1 MSLSVSINKK
11 GAILREAMKKHLHP
25 HSPVRI
31 FAFSIVATVI
41 ALVGA
46 LWGFG
51 VSALFIA
58 LVLIIVE
65 ITFSF
70 ENAIINAKILTRL
83 SRFWQ
88 NIFLTVGIVIA
99 IFGMRVV
106 FPIAIV
112 MLTAGLGAREVIDLA
127 LNNPDQYSK
136 ELTEAHPQIAAFGG
150 AFLLMLALHF
160 FLDDS
165 RKTLWFTRLEKKL
178 QGYATFWMPAVSA
191 IVVMSLLAVLP
202 FNHHPK
208 ETIVAGFIGIATYTV
223 MHALIRFFES
233 MKSKKGTK
241 SNDQK
246 VIAQTGMAAFT
257 SFLYLEMLDASFS
270 FDSVIGAFAV
280 TNEVLLIALGLGVG
294 AVWVRSLTIYM
305 VRKGT
310 LHAYR
315 YLEHGAHY
323 TVFVLSAVL
332 LLGIF
337 WHVPEIIAGIVGIG
351 LIGSAIISSR
361 QANVKT

>member
-1 MSLSVSINKK
+1 
-11 GAILREAMKKHLHP
+11 MKKHLHP

-31 FAFSIVATVI
+31 FAFSITVTI
-41 ALVGA
+41 AAIITA

-51 VSALFIA
+51 LGALFIT
-58 LVLIIVE
+58 LVLIVVE

-70 ENAIINAKILTRL
+70 ENAIINAKILGRL

-88 NIFLTVGIVIA
+88 NIFLTVGIFIA
-99 IFGMRVV
+99 IIGMRVV
-106 FPIAIV
+106 FPIVIV
-112 MLTAGLGAREVIDLA
+112 MLTAGLGAKEVIDLA
-127 LNNPDQYSK
+127 LNHPDEYSK

-165 RKTLWFTRLEKKL
+165 RQTLWFKQLEKRL
-178 QGYATFWMPAVSA
+178 QNYATFWAPAAVA
-191 IVVMSLLAVLP
+191 IVVMVVLSILP

-208 ETIVAGFIGIATYTV
+208 ETIVAGGIGIATYTL
-223 MHALIRFFES
+223 MHALIRFFEN
-233 MKSKKGTK
+233 MKTKKDKESGAK
-241 SNDQK
+241 K
-246 VIAQTGMAAFT
+246 VATQTGMAAFT

-323 TVFVLSAVL
+323 TVFVLAAVL

-337 WHVPEIIAGIVGIG
+337 WHVPEVIAGIVGIG
-351 LIGSAIISSR
+351 LIGSAILSSR
-361 QANVKT
+361 KANALEQQKA

>member
-1 MSLSVSINKK
+1 
-11 GAILREAMKKHLHP
+11 MKKHFHP

-31 FAFSIVATVI
+31 FAFSIFATI
-41 ALVGA
+41 AALIGA
-46 LWGFG
+46 IWGFG
-51 VSALFIA
+51 LSALFIA
-58 LVLIIVE
+58 LVLIVVE

-88 NIFLTVGIVIA
+88 NIFLTVGIFIA

-106 FPIAIV
+106 FPIVIV
-112 MLTAGLGAREVIDLA
+112 MITAGLGAREVIDLA
-127 LNNPDQYSK
+127 LNQPEVYSE

-165 RKTLWFTRLEKKL
+165 RTTLWFAWLERKL
-178 QGYATFWMPAVSA
+178 QRYTTFWMPAVVA
-191 IVVMSLLAVLP
+191 IITMVSLAALP
-202 FNHHPK
+202 FNHHPE
-208 ETIVAGFIGIATYTV
+208 ETLVAGGIGIATYTI
-223 MHALIRFFES
+223 MHALIRFFENL
-233 MKSKKGTK
+233 KAKKDAGK
-241 SNDQK
+241 KPAK
-246 VIAQTGMAAFT
+246 VVAQTGMAAFT

-280 TNEVLLIALGLGVG
+280 TKEVLLIALGLGVG

-323 TVFVLSAVL
+323 TVFVLSFVL

-337 WHVPEIIAGIVGIG
+337 WHVPEVIAGIVGIG
-351 LIGSAIISSR
+351 LISSAILSSR
-361 QANVKT
+361 KATRLEQQAKH

>member
-1 MSLSVSINKK
+1 MIYY
-11 GAILREAMKKHLHP
+11 GAMKKYLHA

-31 FAFSIVATVI
+31 FTFSVVATVAAII
-41 ALVGA
+41 AA

-51 VSALFIA
+51 VSGLFVT
-58 LVLIIVE
+58 LVLIVVE
-65 ITFSF
+65 VTFSF
-70 ENAIINAKILTRL
+70 ENAIINAKILARL

-88 NIFLTVGIVIA
+88 SIFLTVGIFIA
-99 IFGMRVV
+99 IIGMRVV
-106 FPIAIV
+106 FPVVIV
-112 MLTAGLGAREVIDLA
+112 MITAGLGAREVVDLA
-127 LNNPDQYSK
+127 LNHPTEYSK

-160 FLDDS
+160 FLDKN
-165 RKTLWFTRLEKKL
+165 RKTLWFTSLEKNL
-178 QGYATFWMPAVSA
+178 QKYATFWMPAVVA
-191 IVVMSLLAVLP
+191 IVVMAVLSLLP
-202 FNHHPK
+202 FNPHPK
-208 ETIVAGFIGIATYTV
+208 ETIVAGLIGVATYTV
-223 MHALIRFFES
+223 MHALIRFFENL
-233 MKSKKGTK
+233 KARKDKQNAVKKAA
-241 SNDQK
+241 
-246 VIAQTGMAAFT
+246 AQTGMAAFT

-280 TNEVLLIALGLGVG
+280 TQEVLLIALGLGVG

-310 LHAYR
+310 LRAYR

-337 WHVPEIIAGIVGIG
+337 WHVPEVIAGIVGIG
-351 LIGSAIISSR
+351 LIGSAILSSR
-361 QANVKT
+361 KANALEQRKA

>member
-1 MSLSVSINKK
+1 
-11 GAILREAMKKHLHP
+11 MKKHFYP

-31 FAFSIVATVI
+31 FAFSIFATI
-41 ALVGA
+41 AALIGA
-46 LWGFG
+46 VWGFG
-51 VSALFIA
+51 LGALFIA
-58 LVLIIVE
+58 LILIIVE

-88 NIFLTVGIVIA
+88 NIFLTVGIFIA

-106 FPIAIV
+106 FPIVIV
-112 MLTAGLGAREVIDLA
+112 MITAGLGAREVIDLA
-127 LNNPDQYSK
+127 LNQPDKYSE
-136 ELTEAHPQIAAFGG
+136 ELAEAHPQIAAFGG

-160 FLDDS
+160 FLDNS
-165 RKTLWFTRLEKKL
+165 RTTLWFAWLERKL
-178 QGYATFWMPAVSA
+178 QRYTTFWMPAVVAVITMVS
-191 IVVMSLLAVLP
+191 LAVLP
-202 FNHHPK
+202 FNHHPE
-208 ETIVAGFIGIATYTV
+208 ETLVAGGIGIATYTV
-223 MHALIRFFES
+223 MHALIRFFENL
-233 MKSKKGTK
+233 KAKKDAGKKPTK
-241 SNDQK
+241 
-246 VIAQTGMAAFT
+246 VVAQTGMAAFT

-280 TNEVLLIALGLGVG
+280 TKEVLLIALGLGVG

-323 TVFVLSAVL
+323 TVFVLSFVL

-337 WHVPEIIAGIVGIG
+337 WHVPEVIAGIVGIG
-351 LIGSAIISSR
+351 LISSAILSSR
-361 QANVKT
+361 KATRLEQQAKH

>member
-1 MSLSVSINKK
+1 
-11 GAILREAMKKHLHP
+11 MKKHLHP

-31 FAFSIVATVI
+31 FAFSITVTVAAII
-41 ALVGA
+41 AA

-51 VSALFIA
+51 LSALFIT
-58 LVLIIVE
+58 LVLIVVE

-70 ENAIINAKILTRL
+70 ENAIINAKILDRL
-83 SRFWQ
+83 SKFWQ
-88 NIFLTVGIVIA
+88 NVFLTIGIFIA

-127 LNNPDQYSK
+127 LNHPDEYSK
-136 ELTEAHPQIAAFGG
+136 ELNEAHPQIAAFGG

-160 FLDDS
+160 FLDDN
-165 RKTLWFTRLEKKL
+165 RKTLWFENLERRL
-178 QGYATFWMPAVSA
+178 QGYATFWMPATVA
-191 IVVMSLLAVLP
+191 VAVMGILAVLP

-208 ETIVAGFIGIATYTV
+208 ETIIAGLIGVATYTI
-223 MHALIRFFES
+223 MHGLIRVFEN
-233 MKSKKGTK
+233 MRKKKDAENTGK
-241 SNDQK
+241 K
-246 VIAQTGMAAFT
+246 VAKQTGMAAFT

-280 TNEVLLIALGLGVG
+280 TNEVILIALGLGVG
-294 AVWVRSLTIYM
+294 AVWVRSLTIFM

-310 LHAYR
+310 LGTYR

-337 WHVPEIIAGIVGIG
+337 WHVPEVIAGIVGIG
-351 LIGSAIISSR
+351 LIGSAILASR
-361 QANVKT
+361 KANAIEARS

>member
-1 MSLSVSINKK
+1 
-11 GAILREAMKKHLHP
+11 MKKHLHP

-31 FAFSIVATVI
+31 FAFSIAVTI
-41 ALVGA
+41 AAIITA

-51 VSALFIA
+51 ISALFIT
-58 LVLIIVE
+58 LVLIVVE

-70 ENAIINAKILTRL
+70 ENAIINAKILARL

-88 NIFLTVGIVIA
+88 NIFLTVGIFIA
-99 IFGMRVV
+99 IIGMRVV

-112 MLTAGLGAREVIDLA
+112 MITAGLGAREVIDLA
-127 LNNPDQYSK
+127 LNQPEEYSK

-165 RKTLWFTRLEKKL
+165 RKTLWFTRLEKGL
-178 QGYATFWMPAVSA
+178 QKYATFWMPALVA
-191 IVVMSLLAVLP
+191 IIVMVILSVLP
-202 FNHHPK
+202 FNHHPE
-208 ETIVAGFIGIATYTV
+208 ETIVAGLIGIATYTA
-223 MHALIRFFES
+223 MHALIRFFENI
-233 MKSKKGTK
+233 KAKKDKESGVK
-241 SNDQK
+241 K
-246 VIAQTGMAAFT
+246 AVAQTGMAAFT

-294 AVWVRSLTIYM
+294 AVWVRSLTIFM

-337 WHVPEIIAGIVGIG
+337 WHVPEVIAGIVGIG
-351 LIGSAIISSR
+351 LIGSAILSSR
-361 QANVKT
+361 KANALEQKV

>member
-1 MSLSVSINKK
+1 MEKY
-11 GAILREAMKKHLHP
+11 LHA
-25 HSPVRI
+25 HSPYRI
-31 FAFSIVATVI
+31 FAFSVAITI
-41 ALVGA
+41 AAIITA

-51 VSALFIA
+51 MSALFIT
-58 LVLIIVE
+58 LVLIVVE

-70 ENAIINAKILTRL
+70 ENAIINAKILGRL
-83 SRFWQ
+83 SQFWQ
-88 NIFLTVGIVIA
+88 NIFLTVGIFIA
-99 IFGMRVV
+99 IIGMRVI
-106 FPIAIV
+106 FPIVIV
-112 MLTAGLGAREVIDLA
+112 MLTAGLGAKEVIDLA
-127 LNNPDQYSK
+127 LNHPEEYSK

-165 RKTLWFTRLEKKL
+165 RQTLWFKQLERRL
-178 QGYATFWMPAVSA
+178 QNYATFWMPAALA
-191 IVVMSLLAVLP
+191 IVVMVVLSILP

-208 ETIVAGFIGIATYTV
+208 ETIVAGGIGIATYTL
-223 MHALIRFFES
+223 MHALIRFFEN
-233 MKSKKGTK
+233 MKAKKDKESGVK
-241 SNDQK
+241 K
-246 VIAQTGMAAFT
+246 VVAQTGVAAFT

-337 WHVPEIIAGIVGIG
+337 WHVPEVIAGIVGIG
-351 LIGSAIISSR
+351 LIGSAILSSR
-361 QANVKT
+361 KANDLEQQSA